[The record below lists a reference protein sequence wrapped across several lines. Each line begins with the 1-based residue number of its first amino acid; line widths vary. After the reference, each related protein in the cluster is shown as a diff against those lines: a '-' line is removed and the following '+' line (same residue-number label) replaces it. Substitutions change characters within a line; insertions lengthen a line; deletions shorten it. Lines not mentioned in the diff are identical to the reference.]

1 MGFFSR
7 FFKKVEQVNN
17 KEATIHELDEE
28 LYIESPL
35 EEANSYWVSMAQ
47 NLLIN
52 TVKAAGNNVE
62 RAFLLLNMKKGEASF
77 DIFYQINGQLY
88 FWDQIENQEI
98 KNRIKNELLPQA
110 SEVSDAVN
118 QHFIEADH
126 PTISFA
132 ELQFEW
138 ETKAWFSHIIWEDDP
153 ASQLPKAQILNEWYS
168 LINKEIHGKPLDS
181 DIKFSWYPS
190 NS

>member
-1 MGFFSR
+1 ML
-7 FFKKVEQVNN
+7 NP
-17 KEATIHELDEE
+17 
-28 LYIESPL
+28 PL

-88 FWDQIENQEI
+88 FWDQIENQEM

-168 LINKEIHGKPLDS
+168 LINKETHGKPLDS

>member
-28 LYIESPL
+28 LYIESPI

-110 SEVSDAVN
+110 SEVSGAVN

-168 LINKEIHGKPLDS
+168 LINKEKHGKPLDS

>member
-17 KEATIHELDEE
+17 REVTVNELNEE
-28 LYIESPL
+28 LYAESPI
-35 EEANSYWVSMAQ
+35 EEANNFWVSMAQ
-47 NLLIN
+47 NLIVN
-52 TVKAAGNNVE
+52 TVKAADNNVE
-62 RAFLLLNMKKGEASF
+62 RAFILVNFKKGEASF

-88 FWDQIENQEI
+88 FWNQLENQTI

-118 QHFIEADH
+118 QQFHEADH

-153 ASQLPKAQILNEWYS
+153 ASQLPKAQILNEWFS
-168 LINKEIHGKPLDS
+168 LIKKETQNKPLDS
-181 DIKFSWYPS
+181 DTKFSWYPS
-190 NS
+190 IP

>member
-28 LYIESPL
+28 LYVESPL

-77 DIFYQINGQLY
+77 DIFYQINRQLY
-88 FWDQIENQEI
+88 FWDQIENQEM

-168 LINKEIHGKPLDS
+168 LINKETHGKPLDS

>member
-17 KEATIHELDEE
+17 KKATIHELDEE

>member
-7 FFKKVEQVNN
+7 FFKNLEQVNN

-62 RAFLLLNMKKGEASF
+62 RAFLLLNMKKGEASL

-88 FWDQIENQEI
+88 FWDQMENQEM

>member
-88 FWDQIENQEI
+88 LWDQIENQEI

-181 DIKFSWYPS
+181 NIKFSWYPS

>member
-7 FFKKVEQVNN
+7 FLKKVEQVNN

-28 LYIESPL
+28 LYVESPL

-88 FWDQIENQEI
+88 FWDQIENQEM

-168 LINKEIHGKPLDS
+168 LINKETHGKPLDS

>member
-28 LYIESPL
+28 LYVESPL

-52 TVKAAGNNVE
+52 TVKAARNNVE

-88 FWDQIENQEI
+88 FWDQIENQEM

-168 LINKEIHGKPLDS
+168 LINKEIDGKPLDS

>member
-1 MGFFSR
+1 MNKIDGNTLNEKKVTRGQLWGFFSR

-153 ASQLPKAQILNEWYS
+153 PLNYQR
-168 LINKEIHGKPLDS
+168 LK
-181 DIKFSWYPS
+181 Y
-190 NS
+190 

>member
-1 MGFFSR
+1 MGFFNR

-17 KEATIHELDEE
+17 KEDTIHELDEE

-168 LINKEIHGKPLDS
+168 LINKEKHGKPLDS

>member
-28 LYIESPL
+28 LYVESPL

-88 FWDQIENQEI
+88 FWDQIENQEM

-168 LINKEIHGKPLDS
+168 LINKETNGKPLDS

>member
-28 LYIESPL
+28 LYVESPL

-88 FWDQIENQEI
+88 FWDQIENQEM
-98 KNRIKNELLPQA
+98 KNRIKNELLPQD

-168 LINKEIHGKPLDS
+168 LINKETHGKPLDS

>member
-28 LYIESPL
+28 LYIESPI

-168 LINKEIHGKPLDS
+168 LINKEKHGKPLDS